1 MKLITKAFFIILLL
15 FVARTLTGCFNYP
28 CSEEV
33 YYFDFAKV
41 STKNLDN
48 SGMWPTIS
56 QTDTMKRSSVA
67 FQVNVAGDFSYL
79 GQQEQEVQ
87 GIGFQT
93 AKAFAKTDCPMLYG
107 AENSIENISITTLFN
122 INKSILANSDVSD
135 LFVSTDQTNYNS
147 ALYIPLNQLYPII
160 NHVYVDY
167 PEVKFQVFLKSKVE
181 ADSARFV
188 INIKLAD
195 NSVLSDTTKLI
206 FIK

>member
-1 MKLITKAFFIILLL
+1 MPAGL
-15 FVARTLTGCFNYP
+15 G
-28 CSEEV
+28 
-33 YYFDFAKV
+33 FDFAKV